1 MIHTKQNVLVHSVT
15 KCTLRVL
22 VAEHR
27 NSYCSVLLG
36 QHSRLLLVGTGGAGG
51 RYVCVL
57 TDKCSA

>member
-15 KCTLRVL
+15 KFILRVL

-27 NSYCSVLLG
+27 KSYCSVLLG
-36 QHSRLLLVGTGGAGG
+36 QHSRVFLVQEGAGG